1 MSLLI
6 LKRILSNLITC
17 SLYPWGYD
25 RKVPA
30 DHEELDR
37 VGKEAAAAIRAV
49 DGKDY
54 TVGPAGSTVSVS

>member
-1 MSLLI
+1 MFFLCTHFNTFS
-6 LKRILSNLITC
+6 

-30 DHEELDR
+30 DHEDLDR
-37 VGKEAAAAIRAV
+37 VGKEAAAAIKAV

-54 TVGPAGSTVSVS
+54 TVGPAGSTLYPAGK